1 MGGGGDG
8 ARGGV
13 RAGAESGGE
22 GNLPCHLESKPKSE
36 PLEGGALEVGALE
49 GGALEGGALEGGSL
63 EGGSLEGG
71 SLEGGALEGGAL
83 EGDNSPLT
91 QQRSLIYAAP
101 AAPDREAPSPASREV
116 ASREE
121 ASREVASASQCA
133 LAKET
138 KGWRDEIDEMHD
150 EIRRVHTELKALQ
163 RATCATSCGALTE
176 SRQQLQTLQATIKQH
191 QAILAL
197 QARLSTHGRRVR
209 ALAGQDQSKALL
221 LAEHGAQI
229 AQRKLGLCQA
239 EAVELKKALVS
250 SVTKS

>member
-1 MGGGGDG
+1 M
-8 ARGGV
+8 
-13 RAGAESGGE
+13 EW
-22 GNLPCHLESKPKSE
+22 
-36 PLEGGALEVGALE
+36 GALE
-49 GGALEGGALEGGSL
+49 GGAL